1 MGRNLSLRIGKR
13 KKNGV
18 PYFSVWVPERLSV
31 SGVAKERL
39 FRRRSDA
46 EVYRLELLEA
56 WRRVDEVP
64 LDSGELA
71 DARAALLVLK
81 EAGLLGVVS
90 LEEAVRAGLPAVR
103 REAQMTVSAL
113 LAEFRRVRSK
123 GWRERTE
130 KNFRYA
136 EGRFCAVFGERTLGS
151 LRAEELSEWLDNI
164 GGEGGSRANLRRTLE
179 PAFNYAVRQEVLKV
193 SPWEK
198 VETERREIVGA
209 VDVLTVPEALRLM
222 EVAPEDCK
230 AAYALLLFAGIRP
243 KELERLTWGMV
254 KEGFVH
260 VGATVAK
267 TRQIRNVEV
276 LPNLAAWLEVYRRAD
291 SELIVPPN
299 WKRKNQDTRRAA
311 GIEHRQDVTRHSFAS
326 YHLALFGDANRTG
339 LQMGH
344 SARSGVLFAHYRAA
358 VTATAAAGYFGIIP
372 PGKSVSPEKQ
382 SSPNSE
388 LSEGSTRLA

>member
-1 MGRNLSLRIGKR
+1 MSAGVLFVIVLITNPNNATNKKNNLEYLGVLDIVENWKGCIFMGRNLSLRIGKR

-31 SGVAKERL
+31 DGRSKERL
-39 FRRRSDA
+39 FRKKVDA
-46 EVYRLELLEA
+46 DVYRLELLEA

-151 LRAEELSEWLDNI
+151 LRAEELSEWLDSI
-164 GGEGGSRANLRRTLE
+164 GGSGGSRANLRRTLE

-230 AAYALLLFAGIRP
+230 AAYALLLFSSI
-243 KELERLTWGMV
+243 
-254 KEGFVH
+254 H
-260 VGATVAK
+260 SY
-267 TRQIRNVEV
+267 N
-276 LPNLAAWLEVYRRAD
+276 AD
-291 SELIVPPN
+291 SGIGMFNSSFFRFSLI
-299 WKRKNQDTRRAA
+299 
-311 GIEHRQDVTRHSFAS
+311 S
-326 YHLALFGDANRTG
+326 
-339 LQMGH
+339 
-344 SARSGVLFAHYRAA
+344 
-358 VTATAAAGYFGIIP
+358 
-372 PGKSVSPEKQ
+372 
-382 SSPNSE
+382 
-388 LSEGSTRLA
+388 